1 MSNRIVGVDIGA
13 TKTRVGVVQDSQV
26 IREADFPT
34 SSTASKQQI
43 LDELSSAIKEVAGN
57 DFYGIGIGVP
67 GLVDET
73 NGIIYD
79 LWNIPSW
86 KEVHLKK
93 DLEAYFKKPVRMTND
108 ANIFVLGESVF
119 GKGAAY
125 RNFIGITLGTGFG
138 TGIVIDG
145 KLYSGTLSS
154 AGELGDIPYLDDNI
168 ETYCSG
174 KFFREQH
181 GMSGAEVFRL
191 AEEGDPQALEILRE
205 FGKHLG
211 NARTKYEDGARS
223 LDRFQDKLDRAVDL
237 ADDDDQAEATQGTVT
252 ITAPD
257 GVTPITLGGVPAGT
271 HTLEVTGAD
280 FTNSFEVEIEPNVT
294 TTLLDEGESDADA
307 GQVSA
312 TSKTTASTRTARP
325 EAWGAA
331 PSWCRSCWSCRNRA
345 RPEARVHISRPI
357 GT

>member
-1 MSNRIVGVDIGA
+1 MSENIVGIDIGA
-13 TKTRVGVVQDSQV
+13 TKTHTGIIRNEQV
-26 IREADFPT
+26 IREVIYT
-34 SSTASKQQI
+34 TAAQSP
-43 LDELSSAIKEVAGN
+43 KEVIIQHLIEEIEKLAGT
-57 DFYGIGIGVP
+57 DFSGIGIGVP

-93 DLEAYFKKPVRMTND
+93 DLEAYFKQPVRMAHDSNL
-108 ANIFVLGESVF
+108 FVLGESVF

-125 RNFIGITLGTGFG
+125 KNFIGITLGTGFG

-154 AGELGDIPYLDDNI
+154 AGELGDIPYLDANI

-181 GMSGAEVFRL
+181 GISGAEVFRL

-211 NARTKYEDGARS
+211 NALKI
-223 LDRFQDKLDRAVDL
+223 AV
-237 ADDDDQAEATQGTVT
+237 
-252 ITAPD
+252 
-257 GVTPITLGGVPAGT
+257 GVL
-271 HTLEVTGAD
+271 
-280 FTNSFEVEIEPNVT
+280 S
-294 TTLLDEGESDADA
+294 
-307 GQVSA
+307 
-312 TSKTTASTRTARP
+312 P
-325 EAWGAA
+325 EAIIIGG
-331 PSWCRSCWSCRNRA
+331 SVGRSFKFFETA
-345 RPEARVHISRPI
+345 L
-357 GT
+357 